1 VFTALFPNGTD
12 TAATSKDQPPAFT
25 SISSIGLQYDGFT
38 GGASRMSSNNFG
50 VAHSDLAAHLEGA
63 RRVVERHFLAAG
75 KVLTQAIE
83 GIDAL
88 VASLEKLVEAL
99 DEKAVASASHDLRAA
114 AQSLNDLADNHTNRQ
129 HSIEQLGSRRET
141 LAKCVGDMRASLAY
155 MRAFTVNIKIVSS
168 GIAEAGSTFES
179 FAQEI
184 SDCIE
189 SGREELRQMEDDLST
204 LREGLAAAVGQG
216 ATLSARIGTL
226 LPVLPKELS
235 ESAGL
240 MGEHY
245 ARVSAVAGDVAGI
258 ARNIQ
263 KRVVR
268 VLQALQIGDI
278 TRQRIEHVQ
287 DSIRRLQTEPELTG
301 SDGRL
306 AALGYGL
313 LEQQLLST
321 MEEFQHEIGEVEA
334 AMTDMGAHSR
344 ELLKLRDMAF
354 GGKGGGFLDDLSAR
368 IDQAFVLVK
377 EIEAA
382 DGSALRTGQET
393 AASAAEL
400 SKRIAAVQAL
410 KNDVQ
415 YMALNTTIKCAQIGD
430 AARPL
435 SVIAIELRDHGR
447 HLEDAAAAGLSELDQ
462 LTGAA
467 ETLTKAPESGRLSAG
482 EALGVAADLIR
493 NARQRTEAEVGVLVS
508 KGEELL
514 GVLDGSA
521 STLAF
526 REGLGDTMETVAV
539 ALAER
544 AAVAPQDPRGLEDPL
559 AEMLEEFGSHYTM
572 AQERDVHNT
581 FVDSVGA
588 DFAEVHA
595 AIERRNAA

>member
-1 VFTALFPNGTD
+1 
-12 TAATSKDQPPAFT
+12 
-25 SISSIGLQYDGFT
+25 
-38 GGASRMSSNNFG
+38 MSHMAVYSAN
-50 VAHSDLAAHLEGA
+50 SDLAAQLERA
-63 RRVVERHFLAAG
+63 RRVIERHFLSAG
-75 KVLTQAIE
+75 KMLTQAID

-99 DEKAVASASHDLRAA
+99 DEKAVAAASADLRGA
-114 AQSLNDLADNHTNRQ
+114 AQSLNDLADNHRLR
-129 HSIEQLGSRRET
+129 HLAIGELGQRREA
-141 LAKCVGDMRASLAY
+141 LAKCIADMRSSLAY

-189 SGREELRQMEDDLST
+189 SGREQLRQMEEELT
-204 LREGLAAAVGQG
+204 GLQEGLAG
-216 ATLSARIGTL
+216 ALAQSSNLSSRIGSL
-226 LPVLPKELS
+226 LPVLPNELA

-287 DSIRRLQTEPELTG
+287 DSIRRLQTEPELRG
-301 SDGRL
+301 HGGRL

-321 MEEFQHEIGEVEA
+321 VEEFHREVTVVEA
-334 AMTDMGAHSR
+334 AMADMGSHSR
-344 ELLKLRDMAF
+344 ELLKLRDMAY
-354 GGKGGGFLDDLSAR
+354 GGKSGGGFLTDLGGR
-368 IDQAFVLVK
+368 IDQAFVLVN
-377 EIEAA
+377 EIEEA
-382 DGSALRTGQET
+382 DGTALRTGQET
-393 AASAAEL
+393 AAAAGQL
-400 SKRIAAVQAL
+400 GKRIAAVQAL

-447 HLEDAAAAGLSELDQ
+447 HLEDAAASGLKELDD

-467 ETLTKAPESGRLSAG
+467 GALTVERTGEGRLSAA
-482 EALGVAADLIR
+482 EALGVAANLIR
-493 NARQRTEAEVGVLVS
+493 DARQRTEAEVGTLV
-508 KGEELL
+508 KRGEELL
-514 GVLDGSA
+514 AVIDS
-521 STLAF
+521 STSRLAF
-526 REGLGDTMETVAV
+526 RDEIGDTLETVAA
-539 ALAER
+539 ALTER
-544 AAVAPQDPRGLEDPL
+544 AATAPQDPSGLEDPL

-572 AQERDVHNT
+572 AQERDVHNA

-588 DFAEVHA
+588 DYAEVHEAISRRA
-595 AIERRNAA
+595 AA

>member
-1 VFTALFPNGTD
+1 MALH
-12 TAATSKDQPPAFT
+12 S
-25 SISSIGLQYDGFT
+25 
-38 GGASRMSSNNFG
+38 GALPMSSG
-50 VAHSDLAAHLEGA
+50 MVGTHTDLAAQLERA

-75 KVLTQAIE
+75 KMLTQAIE

-99 DEKAVASASHDLRAA
+99 DAKAVAAASDDLRAA
-114 AQSLNDLADNHTNRQ
+114 AQSLNDLADNHRVRQ
-129 HSIEQLGSRRET
+129 LAIEELGRRRET
-141 LAKCVGDMRASLAY
+141 LAKFIGDMRSSLAY

-189 SGREELRQMEDDLST
+189 SGREQLRQMEEELT
-204 LREGLAAAVGQG
+204 GLQNGLASALTQG
-216 ATLSARIGTL
+216 GSLTSRIGSL
-226 LPVLPKELS
+226 LPALPNELA

-245 ARVSAVAGDVAGI
+245 SRVSAVAGDVAGI

-287 DSIRRLQTEPELTG
+287 DSIRRLQNEPALHEF
-301 SDGRL
+301 DGRL

-313 LEQQLLST
+313 MEQQLLST
-321 MEEFQHEIGEVEA
+321 IDEFHREVTEVER
-334 AMTDMGAHSR
+334 AMADMGAHSR
-344 ELLKLRDMAF
+344 ELLKLRDMAY
-354 GGKGGGFLDDLSAR
+354 GGKNGAGFLDDLGVR
-368 IDQAFVLVK
+368 IDQAFVLVN
-377 EIEAA
+377 EIEQA
-382 DGSALRTGQET
+382 DSSALRTGQET
-393 AASAAEL
+393 AASANQL
-400 SKRIAAVQAL
+400 GKRIAAVQAL

-447 HLEDAAAAGLSELDQ
+447 HLEEAAAAGLSELDD

-467 ETLTKAPESGRLSAG
+467 GALTTVREGEGRLSAA

-493 NARQRTEAEVGVLVS
+493 EARQRTEAEVGVLVS
-508 KGEELL
+508 RGEELL
-514 GVLDGSA
+514 AVIDT
-521 STLAF
+521 STSRLAF
-526 REGLGDTMETVAV
+526 RDEIGDTLESVAA
-539 ALAER
+539 ALTER
-544 AAVAPQDPRGLEDPL
+544 AAGAPQDATDIEHPL

-572 AQERDVHNT
+572 AQERDVHNA

-588 DFAEVHA
+588 DYAEVHTAIQQRA
-595 AIERRNAA
+595 AAA

>member
-1 VFTALFPNGTD
+1 MTD
-12 TAATSKDQPPAFT
+12 LVVLRANA
-25 SISSIGLQYDGFT
+25 
-38 GGASRMSSNNFG
+38 
-50 VAHSDLAAHLEGA
+50 DLAAQLEKA
-63 RRVVERHFLAAG
+63 RRVIERHFLTAG
-75 KVLTQAIE
+75 KMLMQAIE

-99 DEKAVASASHDLRAA
+99 DEKAVAAASNDLRGA
-114 AQSLNDLADNHTNRQ
+114 AQSLNDLADNHRAR
-129 HSIEQLGSRRET
+129 HLAIGELGQRRET

-189 SGREELRQMEDDLST
+189 TGREQLRQMEEELT
-204 LREGLAAAVGQG
+204 GLQEGLAG
-216 ATLSARIGTL
+216 ALMQSTSLSSRIGTL
-226 LPVLPKELS
+226 LPVLPNELS

-287 DSIRRLQTEPELTG
+287 DSIRRLQTEPDLRG
-301 SDGRL
+301 QNGRL

-313 LEQQLLST
+313 LEQQLTST
-321 MEEFQHEIGEVEA
+321 IEEFHREVAVVEA
-334 AMTDMGAHSR
+334 AMADMGAHSR
-344 ELLKLRDMAF
+344 ELLKLRDMAC
-354 GGKGGGFLDDLSAR
+354 GGKSGGGFLADLGGR
-368 IDQAFVLVK
+368 IDQAFVLVN
-377 EIEAA
+377 EIEEA
-382 DGSALRTGQET
+382 DGTALRTGQET
-393 AASAAEL
+393 AAAAGQL
-400 SKRIAAVQAL
+400 GTRIAAVQGL

-415 YMALNTTIKCAQIGD
+415 YMALNTTIKCAQIGA

-447 HLEDAAAAGLSELDQ
+447 HLEDAAASGLKELDQ
-462 LTGAA
+462 LTGVTGA
-467 ETLTKAPESGRLSAG
+467 LTADRKGEGRLSAA
-482 EALGVAADLIR
+482 EALGVAANLIR
-493 NARQRTEAEVGVLVS
+493 EARQRTEAEVGTLV
-508 KGEELL
+508 KRGEELL
-514 GVLDGSA
+514 AVIDS
-521 STLAF
+521 STSRLAF
-526 REGLGDTMETVAV
+526 RDEIGDTLETVAA
-539 ALAER
+539 ALTER
-544 AAVAPQDPRGLEDPL
+544 AAQAAQDPSGLEDPL

-572 AQERDVHNT
+572 AQERDVHNA

-588 DFAEVHA
+588 DYAEVHEAISRRTA
-595 AIERRNAA
+595 A

>member
-1 VFTALFPNGTD
+1 MGHVVVV
-12 TAATSKDQPPAFT
+12 
-25 SISSIGLQYDGFT
+25 
-38 GGASRMSSNNFG
+38 GAKT
-50 VAHSDLAAHLEGA
+50 DLAAQLETA
-63 RRVVERHFLAAG
+63 RRVVERHFLSAG
-75 KVLTQAIE
+75 KMLTQAIE

-99 DEKAVASASHDLRAA
+99 DEKAVAAASHDLRGA
-114 AQSLNDLADNHTNRQ
+114 AQSLNDLSENHYTRQ
-129 HSIEQLGSRRET
+129 RAIESLGGHRET
-141 LAKCVGDMRASLAY
+141 LAKCVSDMRSSLAY

-189 SGREELRQMEDDLST
+189 SGREQLRQMEEDLTILRDGLNAAVSQGST
-204 LREGLAAAVGQG
+204 L
-216 ATLSARIGTL
+216 TSRISSL
-226 LPVLPKELS
+226 LPAVPNELS

-287 DSIRRLQTEPELTG
+287 DSIRRLQNEPELQG
-301 SDGRL
+301 FDGRL
-306 AALGYGL
+306 MALGYGL
-313 LEQQLLST
+313 LEKQLYST
-321 MEEFQHEIGEVEA
+321 IEEFHQEVGVVEA
-334 AMTDMGAHSR
+334 AMADMGEHSR
-344 ELLKLRDMAF
+344 ELLKLRDMAY
-354 GGKGGGFLDDLSAR
+354 GGKSGGGFLDDLSAR
-368 IDQAFVLVK
+368 IDQALVLVN
-377 EIEAA
+377 EIEEA
-382 DGSALRTGQET
+382 DGTALRTGQET
-393 AASAAEL
+393 AASASQL
-400 SKRIAAVQAL
+400 SKRIAAVQGL

-447 HLEDAAAAGLSELDQ
+447 HLETAAAAGLSELDQ
-462 LTGAA
+462 LNAA
-467 ETLTKAPESGRLSAG
+467 ADALAVVRQGEGSAA

-493 NARQRTEAEVGVLVS
+493 PARQRTEAEVGTLVLR
-508 KGEELL
+508 GEELL
-514 GVLDGSA
+514 AVIDSSA
-521 STLAF
+521 SRLAF
-526 REGLGDTMETVAV
+526 REEIGDTLETVAA
-539 ALAER
+539 ALTQR
-544 AAVAPQDPRGLEDPL
+544 AACAPQDANGIEDIL
-559 AEMLEEFGSHYTM
+559 AEMLEQFGSLYTM
-572 AQERDVHNT
+572 AQERNVHNE

-588 DFAEVHA
+588 EYAEVHEAIQRRSA
-595 AIERRNAA
+595 AA

>member
-1 VFTALFPNGTD
+1 
-12 TAATSKDQPPAFT
+12 
-25 SISSIGLQYDGFT
+25 
-38 GGASRMSSNNFG
+38 MSHIVVVG
-50 VAHSDLAAHLEGA
+50 VNSDLAAQLESA
-63 RRVVERHFLAAG
+63 RRVIERHFLTAG
-75 KVLTQAIE
+75 KMLTQAIE

-99 DEKAVASASHDLRAA
+99 DAKAVAAASGDLRTA
-114 AQSLNDLADNHTNRQ
+114 AQSLNDLAENHHTRQ
-129 HSIEQLGSRRET
+129 QAIDDLGHHRET
-141 LAKCVGDMRASLAY
+141 LAKYVADMRASLAY

-189 SGREELRQMEDDLST
+189 SGREQLRQMEDELMG
-204 LREGLAAAVGQG
+204 LQEGLASALSQG
-216 ATLSARIGTL
+216 ATLSSRINSL
-226 LPVLPKELS
+226 LPALPNELS

-240 MGEHY
+240 MGDHY

-287 DSIRRLQTEPELTG
+287 DSIRRLQTDSNLQGYE
-301 SDGRL
+301 GRL
-306 AALGYGL
+306 VALGYGL

-321 MEEFQHEIGEVEA
+321 IDEFHQEVTVVEA
-334 AMTDMGAHSR
+334 AMADMGTHSR
-344 ELLKLRDMAF
+344 ELLKLRDMAY
-354 GGKGGGFLDDLSAR
+354 GGKSGGGFLDDLGAR
-368 IDQAFVLVK
+368 IDQAFVLVN
-377 EIEAA
+377 EIEKA

-393 AASAAEL
+393 ASAANQL
-400 SKRIAAVQAL
+400 GKRIAAVQAL

-447 HLEDAAAAGLSELDQ
+447 HLEDAAASGLSELDE

-467 ETLTKAPESGRLSAG
+467 GSLGTARDGEGRLSAA
-482 EALGVAADLIR
+482 EALGVAANLIR
-493 NARQRTEAEVGVLVS
+493 DARQRTEAEVGTLVLR
-508 KGEELL
+508 GEELL
-514 GVLDGSA
+514 AVIDS
-521 STLAF
+521 STSRLAF
-526 REGLGDTMETVAV
+526 REEIGDTLESVAKALTV
-539 ALAER
+539 R
-544 AAVAPQDPRGLEDPL
+544 AACAPQDASGIEDQLADMLED
-559 AEMLEEFGSHYTM
+559 FGSMYTM
-572 AQERDVHNT
+572 AQERNVHNA

-588 DFAEVHA
+588 EFAEVHDAIQRRA
-595 AIERRNAA
+595 AAAAAA

>member
-1 VFTALFPNGTD
+1 MSHIVVV
-12 TAATSKDQPPAFT
+12 
-25 SISSIGLQYDGFT
+25 
-38 GGASRMSSNNFG
+38 GANT
-50 VAHSDLAAHLEGA
+50 DLAAQLESA
-63 RRVVERHFLAAG
+63 RRVIERHFLSAG
-75 KVLTQAIE
+75 KMLTQAIE

-99 DEKAVASASHDLRAA
+99 DAKAVSAATTDLRTA
-114 AQSLNDLADNHTNRQ
+114 AQSLNSLADNHRTRQ
-129 HSIEQLGSRRET
+129 HAIENLGRHRET
-141 LAKCVGDMRASLAY
+141 LAKYVTDMRSSLAY

-189 SGREELRQMEDDLST
+189 SGREQLRQMEEEL
-204 LREGLAAAVGQG
+204 LGLQEGLASALSQG
-216 ATLSARIGTL
+216 ATLTSRIGTL
-226 LPVLPKELS
+226 LPVLPNELS

-240 MGEHY
+240 MGDHY
-245 ARVSAVAGDVAGI
+245 SRVSAVAGDVAGI

-287 DSIRRLQTEPELTG
+287 DSIRRLQTDPALQDNE
-301 SDGRL
+301 GRL
-306 AALGYGL
+306 MALGYGL
-313 LEQQLLST
+313 LEQQLYST
-321 MEEFQHEIGEVEA
+321 IEEFHQEVGEVEA

-344 ELLKLRDMAF
+344 ELLKLRDMAY
-354 GGKGGGFLDDLSAR
+354 GGKSGGGFLDDLGVR

-377 EIEAA
+377 EIELA

-393 AASAAEL
+393 AAAANQL

-447 HLEDAAAAGLSELDQ
+447 HLEDAAASGLSELDD

-467 ETLTKAPESGRLSAG
+467 GALVTVHDGEGRLSAG
-482 EALGVAADLIR
+482 EALGVAANLIR
-493 NARQRTEAEVGVLVS
+493 TARERTEAEVGTLVLR
-508 KGEELL
+508 GEELL
-514 GVLDGSA
+514 QVIDSSA
-521 STLAF
+521 TRLAF
-526 REGLGDTMETVAV
+526 RDEIGDTLESVAAV
-539 ALAER
+539 LTER
-544 AAVAPQDPRGLEDPL
+544 AKCAPQDASGIEDQL
-559 AEMLEEFGSHYTM
+559 AEMLEDFGSLYTM
-572 AQERDVHNT
+572 AQERNVHNA

-588 DFAEVHA
+588 DYAEVHEAIQRRA
-595 AIERRNAA
+595 AAA

>member
-1 VFTALFPNGTD
+1 MGHVVVV
-12 TAATSKDQPPAFT
+12 
-25 SISSIGLQYDGFT
+25 
-38 GGASRMSSNNFG
+38 GAKT
-50 VAHSDLAAHLEGA
+50 DLAAQLETA
-63 RRVVERHFLAAG
+63 RRVVERHFLSAG
-75 KVLTQAIE
+75 KMLTQAIE

-99 DEKAVASASHDLRAA
+99 DEKAVAAASHDLRGA
-114 AQSLNDLADNHTNRQ
+114 AQSLNDLSENHYTRQ
-129 HSIEQLGSRRET
+129 RAIESLGGHRET
-141 LAKCVGDMRASLAY
+141 LAKCVSDMRSSLAY

-189 SGREELRQMEDDLST
+189 SGREQLRQMEEDLTILRDGLNAAVSQGST
-204 LREGLAAAVGQG
+204 L
-216 ATLSARIGTL
+216 TSRISSL
-226 LPVLPKELS
+226 LPAVPNELS

-287 DSIRRLQTEPELTG
+287 DSIRRLQNEPELQG
-301 SDGRL
+301 FDGRL
-306 AALGYGL
+306 MALGYGL
-313 LEQQLLST
+313 LEKQLYST
-321 MEEFQHEIGEVEA
+321 IEEFHQEVGVVEA
-334 AMTDMGAHSR
+334 AMADMGEHSR
-344 ELLKLRDMAF
+344 ELLKLRDMAY
-354 GGKGGGFLDDLSAR
+354 GGKSGGGFLDDLSAR
-368 IDQAFVLVK
+368 IDQALVLVN
-377 EIEAA
+377 EIEEA
-382 DGSALRTGQET
+382 DGTALRTGQET
-393 AASAAEL
+393 AASASQL
-400 SKRIAAVQAL
+400 SKRIAAVQGL

-447 HLEDAAAAGLSELDQ
+447 HLETAAAAGLSELDQ
-462 LTGAA
+462 LNAA
-467 ETLTKAPESGRLSAG
+467 ADALAVVRQGEGSAA

-493 NARQRTEAEVGVLVS
+493 TARQRTEAEVGTLVLR
-508 KGEELL
+508 GEELL
-514 GVLDGSA
+514 AVIDSSA
-521 STLAF
+521 SRLAF
-526 REGLGDTMETVAV
+526 REEIGDTLETVAA
-539 ALAER
+539 ALTQR
-544 AAVAPQDPRGLEDPL
+544 AACAPQDANGIEDIL
-559 AEMLEEFGSHYTM
+559 AEMLEQFGSLYTM
-572 AQERDVHNT
+572 AQERNVHNE

-588 DFAEVHA
+588 EYAEVHEAIQRRSA
-595 AIERRNAA
+595 AA